1 MQNSALVRASLL
13 AQWQRIHLQCRRCEF
28 DPWVGKNPWRRKWQP
43 IFLAVFLP
51 GQSHGQRSLAGC
63 CPWGCKESDM
73 TETTE
78 HTALVNLKDSEDSWG
93 PKSQNFVTPVD
104 LINSCCS
111 FAKLQPRGCS
121 TPGSSVLAHLPE
133 SAQIHVH

>member
-1 MQNSALVRASLL
+1 MQNSVLVRASLL
-13 AQWQRIHLQCRRCEF
+13 AQWQRIHLNCRCEF
-28 DPWVGKNPWRRKWQP
+28 DPWVGKNPLRRNWQP

-51 GQSHGQRSLAGC
+51 GKSHGQRILAGC
-63 CPWGCKESDM
+63 CPWRCKESDM

-93 PKSQNFVTPVD
+93 PKSQNLVTPVD
-104 LINSCCS
+104 LINSCS
-111 FAKLQPRGCS
+111 FAKLQPQGCS
-121 TPGSSVLAHLPE
+121 TPGSSNLYHLPE